1 MVAVMSEM
9 RALQETIAKFKAL
22 QVDPTEFICLKG
34 IVLFKTGRGLL
45 HRTDVSLESKTY
57 VRTAAVTRG
66 WNRYRKTRNR
76 TESVTLAK
84 KHLQPLPPGLEPKTF
99 RSRVRLITIELSPLL
114 VCVFMIIILSLHT
127 VDVRMPRC

>member
-45 HRTDVSLESKTY
+45 HRTEASLESKAY
-57 VRTAAVTRG
+57 VRTAAVMPG
-66 WNRYRKTRNR
+66 WNRYRTTRIS

-84 KHLQPLPPGLEPKTF
+84 KILQPLPPGLEPKTF
-99 RSRVRLITIELSPLL
+99 RSRVRRITTELSPLP
-114 VCVFMIIILSLHT
+114 VCDFMIIILSL
-127 VDVRMPRC
+127 